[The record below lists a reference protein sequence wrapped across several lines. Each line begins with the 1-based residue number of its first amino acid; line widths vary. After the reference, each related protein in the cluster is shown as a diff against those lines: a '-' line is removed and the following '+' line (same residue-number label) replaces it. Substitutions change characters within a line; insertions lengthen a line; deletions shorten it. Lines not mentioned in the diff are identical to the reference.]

1 MRKVVTLPSGE
12 NIPAMGLGT
21 WHMGERIG
29 DPKTER
35 NALLHGLDLG
45 ANLIDTAEMYAR
57 GGAERVVG
65 DAIKGRRDDVFI
77 VSKVLPHNASFN
89 GTIRAC
95 ENSLQ
100 RMEIE
105 NIDIYLLHWPGSHP
119 LEGTIAAFEKLRRDG
134 KIRHWGVS
142 NFDMNDMQE
151 LYKLPAG
158 KNCQIN
164 QVLYNLSRR
173 GIEWDLLPWC
183 QSMRLPIMAYSPLEQ
198 GRLLKDQ
205 RLEDISKEAGMS
217 VAELSIAWTMR
228 SQDVVSIPKASSLK
242 HVEQNI
248 NAWNVSLP
256 NSILS
261 ALDKAFE
268 PPMSKK
274 GLDVL

>member
-1 MRKVVTLPSGE
+1 MGKVVTLPSGT
-12 NIPAMGLGT
+12 NIPSMGLGT

-65 DAIKGRRDDVFI
+65 DAVKGRRDDVFI

-205 RLEDISKEAGMS
+205 RLEAISKEAGMS

>member
-1 MRKVVTLPSGE
+1 MGKVVTLPSGT
-12 NIPAMGLGT
+12 NIPSMGLGT
-21 WHMGERIG
+21 WHMGERIR

-65 DAIKGRRDDVFI
+65 DAVKGRRDDVFI

-119 LEGTIAAFEKLRRDG
+119 LEGTIAAFEKLRLDG
-134 KIRHWGVS
+134 KIRYWGVS
-142 NFDMNDMQE
+142 NFDINDMQE

-198 GRLLKDQ
+198 GRLLNDQ

-228 SQDVVSIPKASSLK
+228 FQDVISIPKASSLK

-268 PPMSKK
+268 PPMGKK

>member
-1 MRKVVTLPSGE
+1 
-12 NIPAMGLGT
+12 
-21 WHMGERIG
+21 MGERIG

-35 NALLHGLDLG
+35 NALQHGLDLG

-65 DAIKGRRDDVFI
+65 DAVKGRRDDVFI

-261 ALDKAFE
+261 TLDKAFE

>member
-1 MRKVVTLPSGE
+1 
-12 NIPAMGLGT
+12 MGLGT

-95 ENSLQ
+95 ENSLR
-100 RMEIE
+100 RMAIE

-119 LEGTIAAFEKLRRDG
+119 LEGTIAAFEQLKLDG

-142 NFDMNDMQE
+142 NFDTNDMKE

-183 QSMRLPIMAYSPLEQ
+183 QSMGLPIMAYSPLEQ
-198 GRLLKDQ
+198 GRLLDDQ
-205 RLEDISKEAGMS
+205 RLEDISKEAEMS

-248 NAWNVSLP
+248 NASNISLP
-256 NSILS
+256 NSVLR
-261 ALDKAFE
+261 ALDEAFE
-268 PPMSKK
+268 PPMGKK

>member
-1 MRKVVTLPSGE
+1 MGKVVTLPSGT
-12 NIPAMGLGT
+12 NIPSMGLGT

-65 DAIKGRRDDVFI
+65 DAVKGRRDDVFI

-142 NFDMNDMQE
+142 NFDINDMQE

-256 NSILS
+256 NSVLS

>member
-1 MRKVVTLPSGE
+1 MGKVVTLPSGT
-12 NIPAMGLGT
+12 NIPSLGLGT

-65 DAIKGRRDDVFI
+65 DAVKGRRDDVFI

-105 NIDIYLLHWPGSHP
+105 NIAIYLLHWPGSHP

-164 QVLYNLSRR
+164 QVLYNLS
-173 GIEWDLLPWC
+173 
-183 QSMRLPIMAYSPLEQ
+183 
-198 GRLLKDQ
+198 
-205 RLEDISKEAGMS
+205 
-217 VAELSIAWTMR
+217 
-228 SQDVVSIPKASSLK
+228 
-242 HVEQNI
+242 
-248 NAWNVSLP
+248 
-256 NSILS
+256 
-261 ALDKAFE
+261 
-268 PPMSKK
+268 
-274 GLDVL
+274 

>member
-1 MRKVVTLPSGE
+1 MGKVVTLPSGT
-12 NIPAMGLGT
+12 NIPSMGLGT
-21 WHMGERIG
+21 WHMGERIR

-65 DAIKGRRDDVFI
+65 DAVKGRRDDVFI

-119 LEGTIAAFEKLRRDG
+119 LEGTIAAFEKLRLDG
-134 KIRHWGVS
+134 KIRYWGVS
-142 NFDMNDMQE
+142 NFDINDMQE

-198 GRLLKDQ
+198 GRLLNDQ
-205 RLEDISKEAGMS
+205 RLEDISKEAGVS

-228 SQDVVSIPKASSLK
+228 FQDVVSIPKASSLK

-268 PPMSKK
+268 PPMGKK

>member
-1 MRKVVTLPSGE
+1 MGKVVTLPSGT
-12 NIPAMGLGT
+12 NIPSMGLGT

-65 DAIKGRRDDVFI
+65 DAVKGRRDDVFI

-142 NFDMNDMQE
+142 NFDINDMQE

>member
-1 MRKVVTLPSGE
+1 MGKVVTLPSGT
-12 NIPAMGLGT
+12 NIPSMGLGT

-65 DAIKGRRDDVFI
+65 DAVKGRRDDVFI

>member
-1 MRKVVTLPSGE
+1 MGKVVTLPSGT
-12 NIPAMGLGT
+12 NIPSMGLGT

-35 NALLHGLDLG
+35 NALQHGLDLG

-65 DAIKGRRDDVFI
+65 DAVKGRRDDVFI

>member
-1 MRKVVTLPSGE
+1 
-12 NIPAMGLGT
+12 
-21 WHMGERIG
+21 MGERIG

-65 DAIKGRRDDVFI
+65 DAVKGRRDDVFI
-77 VSKVLPHNASFN
+77 VSKVLPNNASFN
-89 GTIRAC
+89 GTIKAC

-100 RMEIE
+100 RMKIE
-105 NIDIYLLHWPGSHP
+105 NIDMYLLHWPGSHP
-119 LEGTIAAFEKLRRDG
+119 LEGTIAAFEKLRLDG

-248 NAWNVSLP
+248 NAWDVSLP

-261 ALDKAFE
+261 ALNKAFE

>member
-1 MRKVVTLPSGE
+1 MRKVVTLPSGT

-45 ANLIDTAEMYAR
+45 ANLIDTAEMYAG

-65 DAIKGRRDDVFI
+65 DAVKGRRDDVFI
-77 VSKVLPHNASFN
+77 VSKVLPNNASFN
-89 GTIRAC
+89 GTIKAC

-100 RMEIE
+100 RMKIE
-105 NIDIYLLHWPGSHP
+105 NIDMYLLHWPGSHP
-119 LEGTIAAFEKLRRDG
+119 LEGTISAFEKLRLDG

-142 NFDMNDMQE
+142 NFDLNDMQE

-183 QSMRLPIMAYSPLEQ
+183 QSMGLPIMAYSPLEQ

-228 SQDVVSIPKASSLK
+228 FQDVVSIPKASSLK

-261 ALDKAFE
+261 TLDKAFE

>member
-1 MRKVVTLPSGE
+1 MRKVVTLPSGT

-21 WHMGERIG
+21 WHMGERVG

-45 ANLIDTAEMYAR
+45 ANLIDTAEMYAG

-65 DAIKGRRDDVFI
+65 DAVKGRRDDVFI
-77 VSKVLPHNASFN
+77 VSKVLPNNASFN
-89 GTIRAC
+89 GTIKAC
-95 ENSLQ
+95 ENSLL

-105 NIDIYLLHWPGSHP
+105 NIDMYLLHWPGSHP
-119 LEGTIAAFEKLRRDG
+119 LEGTISAFEKLRLDG

-183 QSMRLPIMAYSPLEQ
+183 QSMGLPIMAYSPLEQ

-228 SQDVVSIPKASSLK
+228 FQDVVSIPKASSLK

>member
-1 MRKVVTLPSGE
+1 MGKVVTLPSGT
-12 NIPAMGLGT
+12 NIPSMGLGT

-65 DAIKGRRDDVFI
+65 DAVKGRRDDVFI

-248 NAWNVSLP
+248 NARNVSLP

>member
-1 MRKVVTLPSGE
+1 MGKVVTLPSGT
-12 NIPAMGLGT
+12 NIPSMGLGT

-65 DAIKGRRDDVFI
+65 DAVKGRRDDVFI

-261 ALDKAFE
+261 TLDKAFE

>member
-1 MRKVVTLPSGE
+1 MRKVVTLPSGT
-12 NIPAMGLGT
+12 NIPSMGLGT

-65 DAIKGRRDDVFI
+65 DAVKGRRDDVFI
-77 VSKVLPHNASFN
+77 VSKVLPNNASFN
-89 GTIRAC
+89 GTIKAC

-100 RMEIE
+100 RMKIE
-105 NIDIYLLHWPGSHP
+105 NIDMYLLHWPGSHP
-119 LEGTIAAFEKLRRDG
+119 LEGTISAFEKLRFDG

-151 LYKLPAG
+151 LYNLPAG

-198 GRLLKDQ
+198 GRLLNDQ

>member
-1 MRKVVTLPSGE
+1 
-12 NIPAMGLGT
+12 
-21 WHMGERIG
+21 
-29 DPKTER
+29 
-35 NALLHGLDLG
+35 
-45 ANLIDTAEMYAR
+45 
-57 GGAERVVG
+57 
-65 DAIKGRRDDVFI
+65 
-77 VSKVLPHNASFN
+77 
-89 GTIRAC
+89 
-95 ENSLQ
+95 
-100 RMEIE
+100 
-105 NIDIYLLHWPGSHP
+105 
-119 LEGTIAAFEKLRRDG
+119 
-134 KIRHWGVS
+134 
-142 NFDMNDMQE
+142 
-151 LYKLPAG
+151 
-158 KNCQIN
+158 
-164 QVLYNLSRR
+164 
-173 GIEWDLLPWC
+173 
-183 QSMRLPIMAYSPLEQ
+183 MAYSPLEQ

>member
-1 MRKVVTLPSGE
+1 VGKVVTLPSGT
-12 NIPAMGLGT
+12 NIPSMGLGT

-65 DAIKGRRDDVFI
+65 DAVKGRRDDVFI

>member
-1 MRKVVTLPSGE
+1 MGKVVTLPSGT
-12 NIPAMGLGT
+12 NIPSMGLGT

-35 NALLHGLDLG
+35 NALRHGLDLG

-65 DAIKGRRDDVFI
+65 DAVKGRRDDVFI

-198 GRLLKDQ
+198 GSLLKDQ

>member
-1 MRKVVTLPSGE
+1 MGKVVTLPSGT
-12 NIPAMGLGT
+12 NIPSMGLGT

-65 DAIKGRRDDVFI
+65 DAVKGRRDDVFI

-256 NSILS
+256 NSVLS

>member
-12 NIPAMGLGT
+12 NIPSMGLGT

-95 ENSLQ
+95 ENSLR

-119 LEGTIAAFEKLRRDG
+119 LEGTIAAFEQLKLDG

-142 NFDMNDMQE
+142 NFDTNDMKE

-183 QSMRLPIMAYSPLEQ
+183 QSMGLPIMAYSPLEQ
-198 GRLLKDQ
+198 GRLLDDQ
-205 RLEDISKEAGMS
+205 RLEDISKEAEMS

-248 NAWNVSLP
+248 NASNISLP
-256 NSILS
+256 NSVLR
-261 ALDKAFE
+261 ALDEAFE
-268 PPMSKK
+268 PPMGKK

>member
-1 MRKVVTLPSGE
+1 MGKVVTLPSGT
-12 NIPAMGLGT
+12 NIPSMGLGT
-21 WHMGERIG
+21 WHMGERIR

-65 DAIKGRRDDVFI
+65 DAVKGRRDDVFI

-119 LEGTIAAFEKLRRDG
+119 LEGTIAAFEKLRLDG
-134 KIRHWGVS
+134 KIRYWGVS
-142 NFDMNDMQE
+142 NFDINDMQE

-242 HVEQNI
+242 HVEHNI
-248 NAWNVSLP
+248 NAWDVSLP

-261 ALDKAFE
+261 ALNKAFE

>member
-1 MRKVVTLPSGE
+1 MGKVVTLPSGT
-12 NIPAMGLGT
+12 NIPSMGLGT

-35 NALLHGLDLG
+35 NALRHGLDLG

-65 DAIKGRRDDVFI
+65 DAVKGRRDDVFI

>member
-1 MRKVVTLPSGE
+1 MGKVVTLPSGT
-12 NIPAMGLGT
+12 NIPSMGLGT

-65 DAIKGRRDDVFI
+65 DAVKGRRDDVFI

-217 VAELSIAWTMR
+217 VAELSIAWTLR

>member
-95 ENSLQ
+95 ENSLR
-100 RMEIE
+100 RMAIE

-119 LEGTIAAFEKLRRDG
+119 LEGTIAAFEQLKLDG

-183 QSMRLPIMAYSPLEQ
+183 QSMGLPIMAYSPLEQ
-198 GRLLKDQ
+198 GRLLDDQ
-205 RLEDISKEAGMS
+205 RLEDISKEAEMS

-248 NAWNVSLP
+248 NASNISLP
-256 NSILS
+256 NSVLR
-261 ALDKAFE
+261 ALDEAFE
-268 PPMSKK
+268 PPMGKK

>member
-1 MRKVVTLPSGE
+1 MGKVVTLPSGT
-12 NIPAMGLGT
+12 NIPSMGLGT
-21 WHMGERIG
+21 WHMGERIR

-65 DAIKGRRDDVFI
+65 DAVKGRRDDVFI

-119 LEGTIAAFEKLRRDG
+119 LEGTIAAFEKLRLDG
-134 KIRHWGVS
+134 KIRYWGVS
-142 NFDMNDMQE
+142 NFDINDMQE

-198 GRLLKDQ
+198 GRLLNDQ

-228 SQDVVSIPKASSLK
+228 FQDVVSIPKASSLK

-268 PPMSKK
+268 PPMGKK